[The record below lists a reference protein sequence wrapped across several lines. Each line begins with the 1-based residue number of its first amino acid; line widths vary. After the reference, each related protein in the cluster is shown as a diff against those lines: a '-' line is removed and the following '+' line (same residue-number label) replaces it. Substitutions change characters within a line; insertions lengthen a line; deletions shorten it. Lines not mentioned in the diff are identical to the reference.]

1 MLVIECLK
9 ALSEHITKICSLML
23 FFFACIRSLIKQ
35 NAMEERRGSAG
46 FDALNDVELALSLID
61 RIV

>member
-9 ALSEHITKICSLML
+9 ALYEHITKICSLM
-23 FFFACIRSLIKQ
+23 FFLSCIRSLIKQ